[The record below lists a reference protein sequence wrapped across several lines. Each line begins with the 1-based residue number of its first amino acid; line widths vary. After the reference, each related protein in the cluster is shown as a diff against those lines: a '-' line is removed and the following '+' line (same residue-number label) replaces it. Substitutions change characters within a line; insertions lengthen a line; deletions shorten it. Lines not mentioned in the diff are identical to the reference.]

1 MDQPFYYRNK
11 VQIPFQKVKNQ
22 VICGFFKKN
31 SHEIFPMERCFIQPE
46 LATKIA
52 LFVGNLMN
60 QYQIPAYDE
69 ERQSGCLRHVL
80 IRSNSKNEFMLVLVT
95 NTKELPHANQL
106 IKSLQNEFPLIKTII
121 QNINNEKTNVV
132 LGKKNLVHM
141 GSGFLRE
148 ELLGLTFAVSP
159 HSFFQT
165 NYEQTSKL
173 YRQVLKYANPQLTDV
188 IVDGYCGVG
197 TIAVFLARFCK
208 RVVGIEIV
216 KEAVQDARANA
227 LLNNISNVEFIVG
240 KTEEEIY
247 KFSLGEINILIIDP
261 PRKGC
266 APQLLQAIIEK
277 QIPKIVYVSC
287 NVATLARDLA
297 FLSSNYEIKDVTFFD
312 MFPQIS
318 DVEIC
323 VLLQIT

>member
-1 MDQPFYYRNK
+1 
-11 VQIPFQKVKNQ
+11 
-22 VICGFFKKN
+22 
-31 SHEIFPMERCFIQPE
+31 
-46 LATKIA
+46 
-52 LFVGNLMN
+52 
-60 QYQIPAYDE
+60 
-69 ERQSGCLRHVL
+69 
-80 IRSNSKNEFMLVLVT
+80 
-95 NTKELPHANQL
+95 
-106 IKSLQNEFPLIKTII
+106 
-121 QNINNEKTNVV
+121 
-132 LGKKNLVHM
+132 
-141 GSGFLRE
+141 
-148 ELLGLTFAVSP
+148 
-159 HSFFQT
+159 
-165 NYEQTSKL
+165 
-173 YRQVLKYANPQLTDV
+173 
-188 IVDGYCGVG
+188 VG